1 MLLLDSVIPE
11 KWYRVSETAD
21 ILGWSHDMVER
32 WIEKGLLQAFV
43 IDCRSDLRPRIYRGK
58 RVQGCEI
65 IRFVR
70 AHLTI
75 LKPRSPRFR
84 MM

>member
-1 MLLLDSVIPE
+1 MLLFDSIDPE
-11 KWYRVSETAD
+11 RWYKVSEAAD

-32 WIEKGLLQAFV
+32 WIAQGLLQAFV
-43 IDCRSDLRPRIYRGK
+43 IACRGNRKRLYRGK

-65 IRFVR
+65 IRFVKT
-70 AHLTI
+70 HLTI

-84 MM
+84 VA

>member
-1 MLLLDSVIPE
+1 MLRLDSVIPE

-21 ILGWSHDMVER
+21 ILGWSHDMIER

-43 IDCRSDLRPRIYRGK
+43 IDCRSDRRPRIYRGK
-58 RVQGCEI
+58 RIQGCEI

-70 AHLTI
+70 EHLTI
-75 LKPRSPRFR
+75 LKPSRTRFR
-84 MM
+84 MT